1 MIAPQN
7 HRSAGGTPASPPCGQ
22 DAHAPFQS
30 RRAFSLVEVA
40 IALGLVGYA
49 LLALL
54 GLLTITLASSRESA
68 TKTTIAQIALQAVG
82 QYDGTTNPL
91 NLGYTF
97 DGEPSTN
104 ANPHFYVR
112 VSGSTPSVPSIAT
125 NLQLL
130 TITITNATTTNTIHA
145 SAWFP

>member
-1 MIAPQN
+1 MNAPQN
-7 HRSAGGTPASPPCGQ
+7 HGSAGVPPASPPCGQ
-22 DAHAPFQS
+22 DARAPFPS
-30 RRAFSLVEVA
+30 LRAFSLVEVA

-68 TKTTIAQIALQAVG
+68 TKTTIAQIALQAMG
-82 QYDGTTNPL
+82 QYNGTPNPL
-91 NLGYTF
+91 SLGYTH
-97 DGEPSTN
+97 DGEATTN

-112 VSGSTPSVPSIAT
+112 VSGSTPSVPSIAA

-130 TITITNATTTNTIHA
+130 TITITNATTTNIIHA

>member
-1 MIAPQN
+1 MNAPQIHGN
-7 HRSAGGTPASPPCGQ
+7 AGVPPTPPPCEQ
-22 DAHAPFQS
+22 DTRAPFHS
-30 RRAFSLVEVA
+30 RHAFSLVEVA

-82 QYDGTTNPL
+82 QYDGTANPL
-91 NLGYTF
+91 NLQYTF
-97 DGEPSTN
+97 DGEPTTN

-112 VSGSTPSVPSIAT
+112 VSGSTPSVPSIAA

-130 TITITNATTTNTIHA
+130 TITITNATTTNIIHA
-145 SAWFP
+145 SAWSP